1 VLEWLSKFK
10 DKHSDLIVIKRHIDM
25 RTCDKQGQFNN
36 DHACIEVVTH
46 SRQVTSL
53 VKLPIDVNKMTFTVT

>member
-1 VLEWLSKFK
+1 
-10 DKHSDLIVIKRHIDM
+10 M

-36 DHACIEVVTH
+36 DHVCIEVVTH

-53 VKLPIDVNKMTFTVT
+53 VKLAIDANKMTFTVT